1 MSVYNYRQRIEYW
14 LRRIDEAEFNSTNTA
29 LVHRFADALRLSGV
43 GEAKIVNYLQ
53 FTYEILKI
61 NDSDIRRWSRE
72 DVDRIAS
79 KLIDKGWSYSTIAIA
94 LRALK
99 RLVHYAKY
107 NTIAD
112 GNTIKYCYEVEH
124 IHPDRYKKRA
134 DKEEKVKATDLI
146 TREEF
151 DKMIECIPKV
161 SRYPIRDKAMLYVMY
176 EFAARPSELLNM
188 RLKNV
193 EVKENYVRITTT
205 GKTGV
210 KTLTLVLSYKPL
222 LEWLEM
228 HPLKDDPNAYLW
240 YSKTKGRVSYGRFR
254 AFIKELAKVSGISK
268 KKDVWLY
275 LFRHSAL
282 TEYEKT
288 YGSAITEVYG
298 NWVKGSPIRNR
309 YIHLANSDQHNAV
322 LKRYGIL
329 DSNNTNNNNTNTILE
344 PIKCYRCNTINEPT
358 AKVCYNCSLILDKR
372 FALELSKEEEEAK
385 KAAEDKVK
393 LLESEI
399 RELKMIIEELAR
411 RLNGSN
417 R

>member
-1 MSVYNYRQRIEYW
+1 MELYNYRKVTEYW
-14 LRRIDEAEFNSTNTA
+14 LKRIKESYPEHADTA
-29 LVHRFADALRLSGV
+29 SRFIDALRLSGV
-43 GEAKIVNYLQ
+43 GEGKVKDYAQL
-53 FTYEILKI
+53 TLRILELNSNNNNNNNNKPI
-61 NDSDIRRWSRE
+61 KEWTRE

-79 KLIDKGWSYSTIAIA
+79 IIVSKRGWSYSTIAIA

-99 RLVHYAKY
+99 RLVHYAKH

-112 GNTIKYCYEVEH
+112 GSAIKYCYEVEH

-151 DKMIECIPKV
+151 DKMIEFIPKV

-188 RLKNV
+188 RLKDV
-193 EVKENYVRITTT
+193 EVKDNYVRITTT

-222 LEWLEM
+222 MEWLEM

-240 YSKTKGRVSYGRFR
+240 YSKTKGRVSYGRLR
-254 AFIKELAKVSGISK
+254 IFIKQLAKVANI

-275 LFRHSAL
+275 LFRHLAL
-282 TEYEKT
+282 TEYEKI
-288 YGSAITEVYG
+288 YGSSITEVYG

-309 YIHLANSDQHNAV
+309 YIHLANSDQHYAV
-322 LKRYGIL
+322 LKRMVYWIV
-329 DSNNTNNNNTNTILE
+329 I
-344 PIKCYRCNTINEPT
+344 
-358 AKVCYNCSLILDKR
+358 V
-372 FALELSKEEEEAK
+372 
-385 KAAEDKVK
+385 V
-393 LLESEI
+393 
-399 RELKMIIEELAR
+399 IIIIVVLP
-411 RLNGSN
+411 S
-417 R
+417 

>member
-1 MSVYNYRQRIEYW
+1 MSVYNYKQRLEYW
-14 LRRIDEAEFNSTNTA
+14 LRRLEEAKFNSTNTV
-29 LVHRFADALRLSGV
+29 LVHRFVVALRLAGV
-43 GEAKIVNYLQ
+43 GDARVINYMQ
-53 FTYEILKI
+53 FAYEILKI
-61 NDSDIRRWSRE
+61 NDSDIKAWTRE

-79 KLIDKGWSYSTIAIA
+79 IIISKKGWSYATIAIA
-94 LRALK
+94 LRTLK
-99 RLVHYAKY
+99 RLVHYAKH

-112 GNTIKYCYEVEH
+112 GNAIKYCYEVEH
-124 IHPDRYKKRA
+124 IHPDRYAKKANR
-134 DKEEKVKATDLI
+134 EEKVKATDLI

-151 DKMIECIPKV
+151 DRMVECIPRV

-176 EFAARPSELLNM
+176 EFAARPGELLNM
-188 RLKNV
+188 RLKDV
-193 EVKENYVRITTT
+193 DVKDNYVRITTT

-222 LEWLEM
+222 MEWLEM

-240 YSKTKGRVSYGRFR
+240 YSKTKGRVSYGRLR
-254 AFIKELAKVSGISK
+254 VFIKELAKVAGISK

-275 LFRHSAL
+275 LFRHSSL

-329 DSNNTNNNNTNTILE
+329 DNNNSNSNTTILE
-344 PIKCYRCNTINEPT
+344 PIRCHRCNTINEPT

-372 FALELSKEEEEAK
+372 FALELSKKEEEVK
-385 KAAEDKVK
+385 KATDDKIRMLGNEVK
-393 LLESEI
+393 
-399 RELKMIIEELAR
+399 ELRAIIEELTR
-411 RLNGSN
+411 RLKK
-417 R
+417 

>member
-1 MSVYNYRQRIEYW
+1 MSVYNYKQRVEYW
-14 LRRIDEAEFNSTNTA
+14 LRRIDESNYKNAE
-29 LVHRFADALRLSGV
+29 LIHRFANALRLAGV
-43 GEAKIVNYLQ
+43 GDAKIVNYVQ
-53 FTYEILKI
+53 FSYEILKI
-61 NDSDIRRWSRE
+61 NDSNIRRWTRE

-79 KLIDKGWSYSTIAIA
+79 MIVSKKGWSYATIAIA
-94 LRALK
+94 LRTLK
-99 RLVHYAKY
+99 RLVHYAKH

-112 GNTIKYCYEVEH
+112 GNTTKYCYEVEH

-151 DKMIECIPKV
+151 DRLIECIPKV

-188 RLKNV
+188 RLKDI
-193 EVKENYVRITTT
+193 EVKDNYVRITTT

-222 LEWLEM
+222 MEWLEM

-240 YSKTKGRVSYGRFR
+240 YSKTKGRVSYDRLR
-254 AFIKELAKVSGISK
+254 IFIKELAKIANIR
-268 KKDVWLY
+268 KDVWLY

-288 YGSAITEVYG
+288 YGSSITEVYG

-309 YIHLANSDQHNAV
+309 YIHLANSDQHYAV

-329 DSNNTNNNNTNTILE
+329 DSNNSNSNTILE
-344 PIKCYRCNTINEPT
+344 PIRCYRCNVINEPT

-372 FALELSKEEEEAK
+372 FALELSKKEDEAK
-385 KAAEDKVK
+385 KVAEDKMKMLEYEVK
-393 LLESEI
+393 
-399 RELKMIIEELAR
+399 ELKMIIEELAR
-411 RLNGSN
+411 RLKDQ
-417 R
+417 